1 MAPAKAYRA
10 FEPHIARVVQG
21 DLVGFQQPLRMA
33 DGSRRHFRFSLIPRT
48 IDGGPSGFFLF
59 GFDVTAVE
67 QAKEQLRQA
76 KDRAE
81 AANEA
86 KSQFLANMSHE
97 LRTPLNAIIG
107 FSDIMANEILGPLE
121 NTVYRGYTQDIL
133 KSGHHLHELIN
144 DVLDLSKIEAGQFE
158 LYEEELDVAQVV
170 EAAQRLVQMRADHA
184 GVRLVAVPM
193 ERPWRLLADPR
204 AMRQMLINLLA
215 NAVKFT
221 PGSGSVT
228 ISAGP
233 REDGFVIEVADTGIG
248 IPADKLEDVTKPFYQ
263 IDNVMTRRH
272 QGTGIGLSITDTLMK
287 LHGGTLRL
295 SSREANGTTA
305 TLKFPSSRVRR

>member
-1 MAPAKAYRA
+1 M
-10 FEPHIARVVQG
+10 
-21 DLVGFQQPLRMA
+21 
-33 DGSRRHFRFSLIPRT
+33 
-48 IDGGPSGFFLF
+48 
-59 GFDVTAVE
+59 TAIE
-67 QAKEQLRQA
+67 ETKDQLRQA

-107 FSDIMANEILGPLE
+107 FSDIMANEILGPIG
-121 NTVYRGYTQDIL
+121 NAVYRSYTEDIL

-158 LYEEELDVAQVV
+158 LYEEELDVGQVID
-170 EAAQRLVQMRADHA
+170 AAQRIVQVRADQA
-184 GVRLVAVPM
+184 GVQLVNIPM
-193 ERPWRLLADPR
+193 DQPWRLVADPR
-204 AMRQMLINLLA
+204 AMRQMLINLLS

-221 PGSGSVT
+221 PSSGLVT
-228 ISAGP
+228 VAARP
-233 REDGFVIEVADTGIG
+233 AEDAFLVEVADTGIG
-248 IPADKLEDVTKPFYQ
+248 IPADKLIDVTKPFYQ
-263 IDNVMTRRH
+263 IDNVLTRRH

-287 LHGGTLRL
+287 LHGGALRL

-305 TLKFPSSRVRR
+305 TLVFPLSRLRQ